1 KHPRS
6 KTSRLIRATETTN
19 SCILPTDQGLQLWRK
34 FETPIY
40 KKLRRA
46 QNFMESVAIDLISEK
61 ISYYRE
67 DRQQQFSAGYMK
79 RSSLID
85 EYLKNPNLDLSDIV
99 GVGNDLLLAGVDT
112 TSYTTSFVLYYLGR
126 YPEVQKKVFEEAK
139 KFMKGKHDQIEG
151 DALRT
156 DIPYTRAFFSE
167 PGQALRMCGE
177 LLSRPFMDV
186 TIMANTYP
194 ALIDT
199 SSLQTKISS
208 NVSSMVAALTL
219 QQVQDG
225 NIQVQFQIGSKFF
238 PTLCKVQSLEEG
250 IDIQL
255 GMDVLYQQHFRL
267 RINGTTIYGHNRWT
281 TQHPDDVQFAY
292 NLPLGKHLRQKLIKL
307 GYELQD
313 PYSRRNLQDDWKQRR
328 TYFSR
333 FRDI

>member
-1 KHPRS
+1 MNYSFQVTCLLTFDVRLNSFSIEEKHPRS

-156 DIPYTRAFFSE
+156 DIPYTRA
-167 PGQALRMCGE
+167 
-177 LLSRPFMDV
+177 
-186 TIMANTYP
+186 
-194 ALIDT
+194 
-199 SSLQTKISS
+199 
-208 NVSSMVAALTL
+208 
-219 QQVQDG
+219 
-225 NIQVQFQIGSKFF
+225 
-238 PTLCKVQSLEEG
+238 
-250 IDIQL
+250 
-255 GMDVLYQQHFRL
+255 VLKEVFRL
-267 RINGTTIYGHNRWT
+267 NPISVGVGRILNKDTVFSSYMVPKGVSYLYSTYS
-281 TQHPDDVQFAY
+281 
-292 NLPLGKHLRQKLIKL
+292 KLI
-307 GYELQD
+307 
-313 PYSRRNLQDDWKQRR
+313 RMIN
-328 TYFSR
+328 
-333 FRDI
+333 I